1 MERWNQICPWMNLYL
16 DVLWFTTFSD
26 LCAPAELWNWG
37 HANPSRSRAVV
48 FPPQTLYGVV
58 KPDTPSNN
66 EDKHWEVK
74 GKYLVCRQM
83 VGENQHHD
91 VPKVRCE
98 MIQLH
103 WKIEIKDYQLK
114 IMKKDKYFSIIF
126 YKFVSNDG
134 CISTAF
140 WIHVTYYS
148 STVELIWF
156 FVISG
161 FFLKFLIWCL
171 AKFLAFSFSHS
182 STCLA
187 FAIGVGGCC
196 YYIYTF

>member
-1 MERWNQICPWMNLYL
+1 
-16 DVLWFTTFSD
+16 
-26 LCAPAELWNWG
+26 
-37 HANPSRSRAVV
+37 
-48 FPPQTLYGVV
+48 
-58 KPDTPSNN
+58 
-66 EDKHWEVK
+66 
-74 GKYLVCRQM
+74 
-83 VGENQHHD
+83 
-91 VPKVRCE
+91 
-98 MIQLH
+98 
-103 WKIEIKDYQLK
+103 
-114 IMKKDKYFSIIF
+114 MKKDKYFSIIF

-196 YYIYTF
+196 YYIYIYTPSPRVTRIRVTRFPLARSFYLLSPDFTDTVFIPY